1 MRKAPANLPV
11 GIHSSGLRHTAFMTI
26 FRFKHPA
33 SQTLHDAPPGI
44 RWNYDRHEIIA
55 DGVVHAVG
63 VLAGLIAATV
73 LIVTACYFAP
83 AADLVAVSI
92 YAAGLISML
101 GLSAIYNLLPVSR
114 WKWILRRFDHSAI
127 YILIAATYT
136 PFIAQ
141 MPLSLTSVSLMTG
154 VWSVA
159 VVGIVLKLFFPGRF
173 DRLAIGLYLAMGWSG
188 VMVYETMA
196 AVLPAATLWLIAAG
210 GVLYSAG
217 VIFHV
222 WERLRFQNAIW
233 HAFVLL
239 AASCHYAAVIDLV
252 LI

>member
-1 MRKAPANLPV
+1 MMKSTGGAGRDVFIRAQQTL
-11 GIHSSGLRHTAFMTI
+11 FMTI
-26 FRFKHPA
+26 FRFKQLA
-33 SQTLHDAPPGI
+33 SQSLHGVPPGI

-55 DGVVHAVG
+55 DGVVHAIG

-73 LIVTACYFAP
+73 LIVTACTFAT
-83 AADLVAVSI
+83 AADIVVISI
-92 YAAGLISML
+92 YAAGLLSML
-101 GLSAIYNLLPVSR
+101 ALSAAYNLLPVSR

-136 PFIAQ
+136 PFIAK
-141 MPLSLTSVSLMTG
+141 MPLGATSVGLMAG
-154 VWSVA
+154 VWGVA
-159 VVGIVLKLFFPGRF
+159 IVGIVLKLFFPGRF
-173 DRLAIGLYLAMGWSG
+173 DRLAIVLYLAMGWSG
-188 VMVYETMA
+188 IVVYDSIA
-196 AVLPAATLWLIAAG
+196 AALPAATLWLIAAG
-210 GVLYSAG
+210 GLLYSAG

-233 HAFVLL
+233 HGFVLL

>member
-1 MRKAPANLPV
+1 
-11 GIHSSGLRHTAFMTI
+11 MTI
-26 FRFKHPA
+26 FRFKQPA
-33 SQTLHDAPPGI
+33 SHILHGAPPGL

-73 LIVTACYFAP
+73 LVVTACYFAT
-83 AADLVAVSI
+83 AADIVVVSI

-101 GLSAIYNLLPVSR
+101 ALSAIYNLLPVSR

-141 MPLSLTSVSLMTG
+141 MPPSVTSVVLMTG
-154 VWSVA
+154 VWGVA
-159 VVGIVLKLFFPGRF
+159 LVGIVLKLFCPGRF

-188 VMVYETMA
+188 IMVYDAIA
-196 AVLPAATLWLIAAG
+196 AALPPATLWLIAAG
-210 GVLYSAG
+210 GLLYSAG

-233 HAFVLL
+233 HGFVLL

-252 LI
+252 LV